1 MLDQAA
7 KLREL
12 VKKSQSDNYD
22 GFKRKKYQR
31 VITIASGKGGVGKSN
46 IVVNLALALSEQGAK
61 VLIFDADIGMSNDH
75 VLMNTKVRYNVFDLT
90 NNYMDIEQVIV
101 KGPLGVDLISG
112 GSALDKVY
120 NMTEEERKI
129 FLNKLSKLQ
138 GYDFILIDSGAGINK
153 DILSFI
159 AASDDFIVITTP
171 EPTSL
176 TDAYSLIK
184 TVNHFEIKSSAKVI
198 INRILHKEE
207 GELTYKRFKNVS
219 KRYLG
224 INMELLGYVFDD
236 RKLVQA
242 VREQKPVYLKY
253 PSSLASKSIREIS
266 KTLYSVPN
274 IGDKEQGFQGFFK
287 NLFNLFS

>member
-12 VKKSQSDNYD
+12 VQKSQGNDYD
-22 GFKRKKYQR
+22 ELRRKKHQR

-46 IVVNLALALSEQGAK
+46 IVVNLALALRDQGAK

-90 NNYMDIEQVIV
+90 NNYMDIEEVMV

-129 FLNKLSKLQ
+129 FLNKLSKLE

-198 INRILHKEE
+198 INRVLHKEE

-224 INMELLGYVFDD
+224 INMELLGYIFDD
-236 RKLVQA
+236 KKLVQA
-242 VREQKPVYLKY
+242 VREQIPVYLKY
-253 PSSLASKSIREIS
+253 PSSPASKSIREIS
-266 KTLYSVPN
+266 KTLYSVPS